1 MSTLTTMSKA
11 EENTVRSAAIL
22 ANAGEL
28 AQGVI
33 SEIAGND
40 ISTAIG
46 GMKVTSELLQ
56 SLLFQRIQKKLAD
69 RKAKS

>member
-1 MSTLTTMSKA
+1 MSTLTSMSKA
-11 EENTVRSAAIL
+11 EENTVRAAALL

-33 SEIAGND
+33 AEIAGND

-46 GMKVTSELLQ
+46 GTKVTSELLQ
-56 SLLFQRIQKKLAD
+56 SLLFQRIAKNLVA
-69 RKAKS
+69 RKANS